1 MASESSTVVAST
13 NVIITET
20 VKFGRKENKSAA
32 YCLCLPGTQLK
43 LSDCMIAFATS
54 LGGGV
59 FGFFFSFLFF
69 KSKVLLSFPFKS
81 TGMNSYKT
89 PNAPC

>member
-1 MASESSTVVAST
+1 MASESSTVVSST

-32 YCLCLPGTQLK
+32 CCLCLPGTQLK

-54 LGGGV
+54 LGGGGGV
-59 FGFFFSFLFF
+59 WFFFFSFLFF
-69 KSKVLLSFPFKS
+69 FNQKFCFPFPL
-81 TGMNSYKT
+81 NQQV
-89 PNAPC
+89 